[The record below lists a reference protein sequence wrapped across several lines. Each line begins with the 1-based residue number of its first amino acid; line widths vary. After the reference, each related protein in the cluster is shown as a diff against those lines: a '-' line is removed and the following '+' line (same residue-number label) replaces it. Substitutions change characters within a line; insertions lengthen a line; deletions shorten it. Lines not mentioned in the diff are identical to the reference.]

1 MSPNTTAELLEGPA
15 SQPPEGVT
23 SSLTNRSDAQSW
35 YYVSVVLCTVI
46 PGVFLLLLLY
56 TRCFIV
62 RRMDIT
68 DGAVVTS
75 FDCGAVRDWFRVSI
89 ARLPLAGDG
98 KTDSDIHRACIASV
112 INIVYQ
118 ARSVQPKADDSYNAA
133 FVGFWVLA
141 ELSIGVCVNCLLTL
155 PRLVEAKRKNLER
168 VFSYLARPFTSVAPL
183 KKFERLPNIDTLA
196 PSVTATH
203 RGTGHHFQS
212 EADLTGYKLEP
223 YPSPAQHFD
232 GAKMEGSGH
241 YLARME
247 HLHDAD
253 FQQSGHDSGSWRA
266 EETSPKQLFEEQNA
280 IDN

>member
-46 PGVFLLLLLY
+46 PG
-56 TRCFIV
+56 
-62 RRMDIT
+62 
-68 DGAVVTS
+68 AVVTS
-75 FDCGAVRDWFRVSI
+75 F
-89 ARLPLAGDG
+89 
-98 KTDSDIHRACIASV
+98 
-112 INIVYQ
+112 